1 MSVKKENLV
10 ANLSFLFTDLPL
22 LDRFEAAKA
31 AGLKR
36 VEFMFPY
43 DYEPAELKEALE
55 INGLELVLFNLP
67 AGNWDAGE
75 RGIALDPSRQEEFQA
90 GVAKAITF
98 AQALQVKQVNCLV
111 GKALPDQSAEVLW
124 STLIA
129 NIRYAAE
136 QLQAAGVKLLVEPLN
151 HLDAPGFFL
160 NTTDDVLNVIS
171 ASESDNVFLQYDTY
185 HAAREGE
192 DLLQVLRDKFPQ
204 IAHIQIADNPGRHQP
219 GTGELDYHTFFKTL
233 EEVDYPFAIAMEY
246 VPQPD
251 TVTSLAWIKDFE

>member
-1 MSVKKENLV
+1 MSVKKANLV

-75 RGIALDPSRQEEFQA
+75 RGIALDPSRQQEFQA

-111 GKALPDQSAEVLW
+111 GKALPDQSTEVLW

-136 QLQAAGVKLLVEPLN
+136 HLQSVGVKLLVEPLN

-192 DLLQVLRDKFPQ
+192 DLLQVLRDKLPQ

-233 EEVDYPFAIAMEY
+233 EEVGYPFAVAMEY
-246 VPQPD
+246 VPQSD